1 MCVSGWVVRLINGKK
16 KGNGGPRNLQPTKKF
31 SFFVVVVV
39 VVVVLLLIPPIN
51 DERDG
56 DSVCVR
62 ERERERESRFS
73 RLEPPANQIVGRK
86 QNPVK
91 LGNTFFFFL
100 GFFFFFF
107 DIFFISRT

>member
-39 VVVVLLLIPPIN
+39 VVVVVLLLIPPIN

-56 DSVCVR
+56 DSVRVR
-62 ERERERESRFS
+62 EREREREQVLSFGATGQSDR
-73 RLEPPANQIVGRK
+73 
-86 QNPVK
+86 
-91 LGNTFFFFL
+91 
-100 GFFFFFF
+100 
-107 DIFFISRT
+107 RTETKPGKTR

>member
-39 VVVVLLLIPPIN
+39 VVVVVLLLIPPIN

-62 ERERERESRFS
+62 ERERERAGSLVWSHRPIRS
-73 RLEPPANQIVGRK
+73 SD
-86 QNPVK
+86 
-91 LGNTFFFFL
+91 GNKT
-100 GFFFFFF
+100 
-107 DIFFISRT
+107 R